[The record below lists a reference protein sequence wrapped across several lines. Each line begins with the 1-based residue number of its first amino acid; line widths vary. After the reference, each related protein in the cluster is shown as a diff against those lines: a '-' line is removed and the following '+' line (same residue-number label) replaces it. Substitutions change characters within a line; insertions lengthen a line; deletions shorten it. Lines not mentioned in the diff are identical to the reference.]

1 VAPTYSLF
9 DLGVKSTN
17 KELAIQIDENTEL
30 VILVDE
36 HNNVLGTMPKAE
48 VHSAVTPLHRAFSS
62 FLLRSSDRRVLIQQR
77 SVKKRAWPQMWSNT
91 CCGHPGP
98 GESNVD
104 AARRRLKDELGLVP
118 SLLEEAAPYRY
129 CFTKDGVMENE
140 ICPILVGI
148 VDHEPVLNPDEVQA
162 VRWMEWK
169 AFLKAVELNPKDYSD
184 WCVEQAQILDRTQR
198 FRELLRL
205 A

>member
-1 VAPTYSLF
+1 MTIF
-9 DLGVKSTN
+9 DLGAKSTN
-17 KELAIQIDENTEL
+17 NEL

-48 VHSAVTPLHRAFSS
+48 VHCAVTPLHRAFSS
-62 FLLRSSDRRVLIQQR
+62 FLLRSNDRHVLVQQR
-77 SVKKRAWPQMWSNT
+77 SVKKPTWPLMWSNS

-104 AARRRLKDELGLVP
+104 AARRRLKYELGLVP
-118 SLLEEAAPYRY
+118 SLLEEVAPYRY

-169 AFLKAVELNPKDYSD
+169 AFLKAIELNLKDYSA
-184 WCVEQAQILDRTQR
+184 WCVEQAQILDKTQR
-198 FRELLRL
+198 FRELLV
-205 A
+205 AA